1 MIVKRYMGKTNQE
14 VLEKVKANLG
24 DDAII
29 LSTRKIRQKGIKGLF
44 LKPLI
49 EVVAALDDT
58 NVSSRA
64 NAEKPNRE
72 LSQYGL
78 NEFGRQIDTINTA
91 MDELLIK
98 LGKTIPSQPSQKGE
112 SAVSP
117 KFAKHLE
124 RLIYKEV
131 HRDIAIRLIEE
142 AQSIDSEGDID
153 PLVSL
158 STAVSAYIGEPSP
171 MPMQLENQ
179 KRVLFM
185 GPTGVGKTTTLAKL
199 AAIYSIEYG
208 YDVGLITADTY
219 RIGAAN
225 QLKTYSDILG
235 IPLEII
241 YGPNEIVDPLNRLK
255 DKDIIFIDTAG
266 KSIKDKEQTED
277 IGTLLH
283 LSEADEVFLCI
294 SAATSYQAC
303 TNIINSYEFIDKYK
317 IIYTKADEVT
327 SYGNILNC
335 CYISKRPIS
344 YITTGQSVPDDIQ
357 ILDPSIIKADLLQ
370 K

>member
-14 VLEKVKANLG
+14 ALEKVKANLG
-24 DDAII
+24 NDAII
-29 LSTRKIRQKGIKGLF
+29 LSTRKIRQKGLKGLF

-49 EVVAALDDT
+49 EVVAAIDDPGVPSKT
-58 NVSSRA
+58 NEVKS
-64 NAEKPNRE
+64 NMG
-72 LSQYGL
+72 LSQYRL
-78 NEFGRQIDTINTA
+78 NEFTRQIDTINTA
-91 MDELLIK
+91 MDELLVK
-98 LGKTIPSQPSQKGE
+98 LEQKTLSRASQIDDNSVP
-112 SAVSP
+112 P
-117 KFAKHLE
+117 KFAKYFGHL
-124 RLIYKEV
+124 IDKEV
-131 HRDIAIRLIEE
+131 QRDIAIRLIES
-142 AQSIDSEGDID
+142 AQNIDLEEGID
-153 PLVSL
+153 PLVGL
-158 STAVSAYIGEPSP
+158 AKAVSDCIGEPSP
-171 MPMQLENQ
+171 IPMQLERQ

-199 AAIYSIEYG
+199 AAIYSIEYD

-241 YGPNEIVDPLNRLK
+241 YAPNEIVEPLNRLK

-266 KSIKDKEQTED
+266 KSIKDKEQPEEIST
-277 IGTLLH
+277 ILQ
-283 LSEADEVFLCI
+283 LSGADEVFLCI

-303 TNIINSYEFIDKYK
+303 VNIINSYEFIDEYK

-335 CYISKRPIS
+335 CYISRRPIS
-344 YITTGQSVPDDIQ
+344 YITTGQSVPDDIE
-357 ILDPSIIKADLLQ
+357 ILDPSIIKDDLLEI
-370 K
+370 